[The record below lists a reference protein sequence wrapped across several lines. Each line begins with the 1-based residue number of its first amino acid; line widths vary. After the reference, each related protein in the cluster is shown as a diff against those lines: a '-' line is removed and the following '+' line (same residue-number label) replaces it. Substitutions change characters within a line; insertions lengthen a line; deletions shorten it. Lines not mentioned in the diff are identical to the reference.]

1 MTRLTLILAVVIA
14 SLGLSA
20 CNTLKGVGQDMQKAG
35 QSIENAT
42 KK

>member
-1 MTRLTLILAVVIA
+1 MTRLTMIFAVVIA

-20 CNTLKGVGQDMQKAG
+20 CNTLKGVGQDIQKAG

>member
-1 MTRLTLILAVVIA
+1 MTRLTLIFAVLIA

>member
-1 MTRLTLILAVVIA
+1 MTRLTFIFAVVIA

-35 QSIENAT
+35 QSFENAT

>member
-1 MTRLTLILAVVIA
+1 MTRLTMIFAVVIA